1 MAHKYKPAA
10 AQKTTAR
17 NRKQLHGTENSCTE
31 QKAAARNRKLRHGTE
46 NCCTEQKIRL
56 LRGINTRIPAT
67 RNTLSPTARNTL
79 SPRADIA
86 AARHR
91 KLLQHGTFGNI
102 LLRGTES
109 CCSTERLE
117 ISSYAEHLV
126 STKYRTIFFYK
137 KYIFIFIELNLNLNF
152 IEIYTIAEVHTVFCS
167 YTNLTNLD

>member
-46 NCCTEQKIRL
+46 SCCTEHKIRL

-79 SPRADIA
+79 SPRAARHRKLLRHGIESCCGTKQKAA
-86 AARHR
+86 AARNVWKYPPTRNR

-102 LLRGTES
+102 LLRGTLS
-109 CCSTERLE
+109 LYQ
-117 ISSYAEHLV
+117 ISNNILLQ
-126 STKYRTIFFYK
+126 KI
-137 KYIFIFIELNLNLNF
+137 YIYL
-152 IEIYTIAEVHTVFCS
+152 YHTC
-167 YTNLTNLD
+167 TR